1 MKPFP
6 TFLGL
11 CLLVGCAVGP
21 DYRRPE
27 TAVPDQYRDRATN
40 TPATQV
46 GTSLTWS
53 TLLTDTNLQQ
63 LLGRGLTNNYDLRI
77 ASARVLQARA
87 SLGIARSEY
96 FPNIAA
102 GGNLTTARVSQRGPS
117 APPNGVNP
125 EFEYGGVALGMA
137 TYEVDLWGRIRR
149 SNEAARA
156 RLLASEEG
164 RTVVTQSVLAE
175 IAATYFS
182 LIELDAEREI
192 AQQSYLNRTNSLR
205 LVTVRENGGVASL
218 QDVRQSEV
226 LVHAAKSTQ
235 IDIERR
241 RSQTENDLR
250 LLLGLAPG
258 EIPRGRLLADQTS
271 PLEIPTGLPSDLL
284 LNRPDIRQAEQQL
297 IAANADVG
305 QARAAYFPQITLTG
319 NFGYQSLSL
328 SDLFTSPARV
338 WQFGPSVSLPLFT
351 GGKIRAQ
358 NRLAEARFE
367 EALATYQK
375 TVESA
380 FRDVSNALVGY
391 QKAREFEVD
400 QLALTLARRDA
411 ARLADIRY
419 VGGVTSYLELL
430 YNEQES
436 LSAELVLAQARRNI
450 LQSIVQLYRAL
461 GGGPL

>member
-6 TFLGL
+6 FFLGL
-11 CLLVGCAVGP
+11 CLLFGCAVGP
-21 DYRRPE
+21 DYHRPE
-27 TAVPDQYRDRATN
+27 TAVPNQYRDAATN
-40 TPATQV
+40 SP
-46 GTSLTWS
+46 GTNLSWS

-63 LLGRGLTNNYDLRI
+63 LLARGLTNNYDLRI

-117 APPNGVNP
+117 APPNGINP
-125 EFEYGGVALGMA
+125 EVEYGGVALGMA

-156 RLLASEEG
+156 RLLASEES
-164 RTVVTQSVLAE
+164 RTVVTQTVLAE

-192 AQQSYLNRTNSLR
+192 ARQSYLNRTNSLR
-205 LVTVRENGGVASL
+205 LVTVRETGGVASL

-241 RSQTENDLR
+241 RTQTENDLR
-250 LLLGLAPG
+250 LLLGLDPG
-258 EIPRGRLLADQTS
+258 EIPRGRLLADQTN
-271 PLEIPTGLPSDLL
+271 PGEIPTGLPSELL
-284 LNRPDIRQAEQQL
+284 LNRPDIRLAEQQL

-319 NFGYQSLSL
+319 SFGYQSLSL

-358 NRLAEARFE
+358 NRLAKARFE

-411 ARLADIRY
+411 ARLADVRY
-419 VGGVTSYLELL
+419 IGGVTSYLELL

-450 LQSIVQLYRAL
+450 LQSVVQLYRAL

>member
-6 TFLGL
+6 YFLGL

-21 DYRRPE
+21 DYHRPE
-27 TAVPDQYRDRATN
+27 TAVPNQYRDAATN
-40 TPATQV
+40 SPGTGV
-46 GTSLTWS
+46 GTNLSWS
-53 TLLTDTNLQQ
+53 TLLTDTNLHQ
-63 LLGRGLTNNYDLRI
+63 LLARGLTNNYDLRI
-77 ASARVLQARA
+77 ASARVVQARA

-117 APPNGVNP
+117 APPNGINP
-125 EFEYGGVALGMA
+125 EVEYGGVALGMA

-156 RLLASEEG
+156 RLLASEES
-164 RTVVTQSVLAE
+164 RTVVTQTVLAE

-192 AQQSYLNRTNSLR
+192 ARQSYLNRTNSLR
-205 LVTVRENGGVASL
+205 LVTVRETGGVASL

-241 RSQTENDLR
+241 RTQTENDLR
-250 LLLGLAPG
+250 LLLGLDPG
-258 EIPRGRLLADQTS
+258 EIPRGHLLADQTN
-271 PLEIPTGLPSDLL
+271 PGEIPTGLPSELL
-284 LNRPDIRQAEQQL
+284 LNRPDIRLAEQQL
-297 IAANADVG
+297 IAANADIG

-319 NFGYQSLSL
+319 SFGYQSLSL

-411 ARLADIRY
+411 ARLADVRY

-450 LQSIVQLYRAL
+450 LQSVVQLYRAL